1 MTSTKPQSEGPI
13 VLSLEGVSKRFGTVQ
28 ALQDVSM
35 ECRAG
40 EVHAVVG
47 ENGSGKS
54 TLLGIASG
62 FLAPDEGV
70 IEIGGQR
77 LHAANAAEALRF
89 GLAMAYQN
97 LAQVRSL
104 SVAENL
110 FLAAPP
116 GERPPFRQRD
126 SWAAGKLRQFDVHVS
141 SGARMGNLS
150 LGQRQFLEVVK
161 ALLEKPK
168 VLLLDEPTTALAPAE
183 VQRLHELVVS
193 LAAEGVGIVYV
204 SHRLTEV
211 LAIAGRATVLR
222 DGQSQG
228 THTTSEMAEERLVA
242 LMIGRPLKLA
252 FPPRTEN
259 VGAKEV
265 LLSVDGLRG
274 HRFGPLDL
282 TLHKGEIL
290 GIAGAEGNG
299 QNELLRC
306 IAGANRAAGT
316 VRCNG
321 AKVNLRSPHGA
332 LAAGIMMLS
341 GDRMGESL
349 FPVLGVRSNAS
360 MQVLRRFSRCGWLRR
375 GKEKAAVEGIVGRLK
390 VRTPSIEQ
398 QVRFLSGGN
407 QQKVLLTRPFLRD
420 VHVILAEEPTQG
432 VDVKSRFDIYEALRA
447 KAAEGVAMIVK
458 SSDPLE
464 LAGLCDR
471 VIVISRG
478 QIIDEIEGSDLSEQ
492 RIVEGIVRSSGRRPA
507 SAPAQ
512 ATSGQSSG

>member
-1 MTSTKPQSEGPI
+1 MTSTNPQPEAPV
-13 VLSLEGVSKRFGTVQ
+13 VLSLQGVSKRFGTVQ

-62 FLAPDEGV
+62 FLTPDEGV
-70 IEIGGQR
+70 VEIGGQR
-77 LHAANAAEALRF
+77 LHAAHAAEALRF

-97 LAQVRSL
+97 FAQVRSL

-116 GERPPFRQRD
+116 HERPHFREMD
-126 SWAAGKLRQFDVHVS
+126 SWAAGKLRQFDLPVS
-141 SGARMGNLS
+141 PGARMGNLS

-161 ALLEKPK
+161 ALLVKPK

-183 VQRLHELVVS
+183 VERLHQLVAS

-204 SHRLTEV
+204 SHRLPEV
-211 LAIAGRATVLR
+211 LEVAGRVTVLR

-228 THTTSEMAEERLVA
+228 THATSEMPEESLVA

-259 VGAKEV
+259 VSAKAV
-265 LLSVDGLRG
+265 LLSVEGLRG
-274 HRFGPLDL
+274 RRFGPLDL
-282 TLHKGEIL
+282 TLHRGEIL

-299 QNELLRC
+299 QDELLRC
-306 IAGANRAAGT
+306 IAGASRAGGS

-321 AKVNLRSPHGA
+321 AKVNLRAPYGA
-332 LAAGIMMLS
+332 LAAGIIMLS

-360 MQVLRRFSRCGWLRR
+360 IQVLRRFSRGGWLRR
-375 GKEKAAVEGIVGRLK
+375 GKEKAAVTDIVARLK

-398 QVRFLSGGN
+398 PVRFLSGGN
-407 QQKVLLTRPFLRD
+407 QQKVLMTRPFLRD

-432 VDVKSRFDIYEALRA
+432 VDVKSRFDIYEALRT

-478 QIIDEIEGSDLSEQ
+478 QVIDEIAGSDLSET
-492 RIVEGIVRSSGRRPA
+492 RIVEGIVRSSGRKA
-507 SAPAQ
+507 AAAAAE
-512 ATSGQSSG
+512 ATTGQSSG

>member
-1 MTSTKPQSEGPI
+1 MNPQPEAPV
-13 VLSLEGVSKRFGTVQ
+13 VLSLQGVSKRFGTVQ

-40 EVHAVVG
+40 EIHAVVG

-70 IEIGGQR
+70 VEISGQR
-77 LHAANAAEALRF
+77 LHAAHAAEALRL

-110 FLAAPP
+110 FLATPP
-116 GERPPFRQRD
+116 EERPHFREMD
-126 SWAAGKLRQFDVHVS
+126 SWAVGKLQQFDVHVS
-141 SGARMGNLS
+141 PGARIGS
-150 LGQRQFLEVVK
+150 LALGERQFLEIVK
-161 ALLEKPK
+161 ALLVKPK

-183 VQRLHELVVS
+183 VERLHRLVTR

-204 SHRLTEV
+204 SHRLPEV
-211 LAIAGRATVLR
+211 LEIAERATVLR
-222 DGQSQG
+222 DGLSQG
-228 THTTSEMAEERLVA
+228 THATSEMPEERLVA

-252 FPPRTEN
+252 FPARTEN
-259 VGAKEV
+259 VSAKKV
-265 LLSVDGLRG
+265 LLSVEALRG
-274 HRFGPLDL
+274 RRFGPLNL
-282 TLHKGEIL
+282 TVHRGEIL

-299 QNELLRC
+299 QDELMRC
-306 IAGANRAAGT
+306 IAGASRAAGS

-321 AKVNLRSPHGA
+321 AKVNLRAPYGA

-360 MQVLRRFSRCGWLRR
+360 IQVLRRFSRGGWLRR
-375 GKEKAAVEGIVGRLK
+375 GKEKAAVTDVVARLR

-398 QVRFLSGGN
+398 PVRFLSGGN

-432 VDVKSRFDIYEALRA
+432 VDIKSRFDIYEALRA
-447 KAAEGVAMIVK
+447 KAAEGVAIIVR

-478 QIIDEIEGSDLSEQ
+478 HVIAEIEGSDLSEA
-492 RIVEGIVRSSGRRPA
+492 RIVEGIVGSSGRKAAAVPA
-507 SAPAQ
+507 E
-512 ATSGQSSG
+512 ATTGQSVG

>member
-1 MTSTKPQSEGPI
+1 MTSTNPQTEAPV
-13 VLSLEGVSKRFGTVQ
+13 VLSLQGVSKRFGTVQ
-28 ALQDVSM
+28 ALQDVSI

-70 IEIGGQR
+70 VEIGGQR
-77 LHAANAAEALRF
+77 LHDAHAAEALRF

-116 GERPPFRQRD
+116 EERPHFREME
-126 SWAAGKLRQFDVHVS
+126 SWASDRLRQFDVQVS
-141 SGARMGNLS
+141 PGARIGNLS
-150 LGQRQFLEVVK
+150 LGKRQFLEVVK
-161 ALLEKPK
+161 ALLVKPK

-183 VQRLHELVVS
+183 VEQLHGLVAG
-193 LAAEGVGIVYV
+193 LAADGVGIVYV
-204 SHRLTEV
+204 SHRLPEV
-211 LAIAGRATVLR
+211 LEIAGRATVLR
-222 DGQSQG
+222 DGESQG
-228 THTTSEMAEERLVA
+228 THVTAEMAEERLVA

-252 FPPRTEN
+252 FPPRAGD
-259 VGAKEV
+259 VAAKEV
-265 LLSVDGLRG
+265 LLSVEALQGR
-274 HRFGPLDL
+274 RFGPLDL
-282 TLHKGEIL
+282 TLHRGEIL

-299 QNELLRC
+299 QNELLRS
-306 IAGANRAAGT
+306 IAGINRAGGA

-321 AKVNLRSPHGA
+321 AKLNLRSPNGA

-360 MQVLRRFSRCGWLRR
+360 IQVLRRFSRGGWLRR
-375 GKEKAAVEGIVGRLK
+375 GLEKSGVEGIVARLK

-398 QVRFLSGGN
+398 PVRFLSGGN
-407 QQKVLLTRPFLRD
+407 QQKVLLSRPFLRD

-432 VDVKSRFDIYEALRA
+432 VDVKSRFDIYEALRE
-447 KAAEGVAMIVK
+447 KAAEGVGMIVK

-471 VIVISRG
+471 VIIISRG
-478 QIIDEIEGSDLSEQ
+478 QVIDEIGTGDLSEA
-492 RIVEGIVRSSGRRPA
+492 RIVEGIVRSSGRKP
-507 SAPAQ
+507 APAT
-512 ATSGQSSG
+512 AGPRSG

>member
-1 MTSTKPQSEGPI
+1 MTSKNPQPEAPV
-13 VLSLEGVSKRFGTVQ
+13 VLSLQGISKRFGTVQ

-70 IEIGGQR
+70 VEIGGQR
-77 LHAANAAEALRF
+77 LHAAHAAEALRF

-104 SVAENL
+104 TVAENL
-110 FLAAPP
+110 FLAAPTT
-116 GERPPFRQRD
+116 ERPHFREME
-126 SWAAGKLRQFDVHVS
+126 SWAAGKLRQFDIRVS
-141 SGARMGNLS
+141 PGARMGH
-150 LGQRQFLEVVK
+150 LGLGERQFLEVVK
-161 ALLEKPK
+161 ALLVKPK
-168 VLLLDEPTTALAPAE
+168 VLLLDEPTTALAPME
-183 VQRLHELVVS
+183 VEHLHQLVAG
-193 LAAEGVGIVYV
+193 LADEGVGIVYV
-204 SHRLTEV
+204 SHRLPEV
-211 LAIAGRATVLR
+211 IEIARRATVLR
-222 DGQSQG
+222 DGESQG
-228 THTTSEMAEERLVA
+228 THDTAEMGEERLVA
-242 LMIGRPLKLA
+242 LMIGRSLKLA
-252 FPPRTEN
+252 FPAHTEN
-259 VGAKEV
+259 AGAKDV
-265 LLSVDGLRG
+265 LLEIDGLRG
-274 HRFGPLDL
+274 RRFGPLDL
-282 TLHKGEIL
+282 TLHRGEIL

-299 QNELLRC
+299 QDEILRC
-306 IAGANRAAGT
+306 IAGASRAAGT
-316 VRCNG
+316 IRCNG
-321 AKVNLRSPHGA
+321 SKVSLRSPYAA

-349 FPVLGVRSNAS
+349 FPVLGVRSNS
-360 MQVLRRFSRCGWLRR
+360 SIQVLKRFSSGGWLRR
-375 GKEKAAVEGIVGRLK
+375 GKEKSAVEGIVARLK

-471 VIVISRG
+471 VVVISRG
-478 QIIDEIEGSDLSEQ
+478 QVIDEIDGSDLSEA
-492 RIVEGIVRSSGRRPA
+492 RIVEGIVRSSGPKQAAPPVQETAGRR
-507 SAPAQ
+507 
-512 ATSGQSSG
+512 G